1 MVDRS
6 CQATEEDIAQ
16 CLAALAATTQPKSPK
31 PTDSSPLVMPP
42 VRGHSSHHTVDIN
55 DFERV
60 CEDMVEVGRRTGGG
74 SGTDHEDFFSRKFDQ
89 LAKLHDLYQSVSS
102 ITARCQSRMV
112 TNGGGGRLAPQQKSA
127 SFSLSGL
134 LLTNLDSLSLPSN
147 SSSDDVNSLCSEPA
161 WGLRHHQLQQGGKDT
176 GPLLDWNRNTSLRSL
191 DLFPTGGGEAGS
203 LSLSNLAFPPVEDN
217 NEGQAERPLTAEPAQ
232 MLSDGLDQMQDEER
246 CDSPILEGIDSELAK
261 YAQLRDLQQAYQP
274 GHSDE
279 RRWNGQL
286 GGRLAALR
294 HPDGASNPNLGGQHL
309 ESSVEGGTS
318 DLTGRFATLPRRSPG
333 NGRSSSGSDPDE
345 LVNHHHQPND
355 KRDAWTAVH
364 DGSLSKDD
372 CHEVRR
378 NPSPMIPSQNGGQV
392 SCVDPLV
399 EPKSSASTE
408 KVKKTRVAK
417 FSRLISTVRK
427 ISRSPS
433 QVNKTGGGGE
443 EKLKTKTT
451 KSFLQGKQQPGSA
464 AVTTALDVK
473 QTTEKLSKS
482 SSSCSKNK
490 DKASKNVKGTLLS
503 GRSGRPEL
511 RSSTDMTNSSSRPG
525 SRTRSQ
531 GVNAVVLP
539 SPYSF
544 PSRPVAASHHHRR
557 QPQSE
562 TSGSDSGVDCL
573 PTSLMRGSRGKGA
586 KNQHSN
592 SNNNTLPSLNS
603 SLSRRSQC
611 FSSGYESIG
620 LDTESI
626 DSYPPP
632 PASNHLLTS
641 FASPSSS
648 SPVPIL
654 DYDQGL
660 VSRLDRSWRFQEVTR
675 LKKQQEQL
683 KAELSTAKSRINV
696 DPNRW
701 SFDLYTEASGLEPTD
716 PSFVEAF
723 QKETHILGKRVAA
736 CQAHV
741 ALTTCFDRKPVC
753 DGAGGGEEEMLQ
765 QQQHSCCTADCD
777 PYWMCQDKMEKVLGE
792 M

>member
-1 MVDRS
+1 
-6 CQATEEDIAQ
+6 
-16 CLAALAATTQPKSPK
+16 
-31 PTDSSPLVMPP
+31 
-42 VRGHSSHHTVDIN
+42 
-55 DFERV
+55 
-60 CEDMVEVGRRTGGG
+60 
-74 SGTDHEDFFSRKFDQ
+74 
-89 LAKLHDLYQSVSS
+89 
-102 ITARCQSRMV
+102 
-112 TNGGGGRLAPQQKSA
+112 
-127 SFSLSGL
+127 
-134 LLTNLDSLSLPSN
+134 
-147 SSSDDVNSLCSEPA
+147 
-161 WGLRHHQLQQGGKDT
+161 
-176 GPLLDWNRNTSLRSL
+176 
-191 DLFPTGGGEAGS
+191 
-203 LSLSNLAFPPVEDN
+203 
-217 NEGQAERPLTAEPAQ
+217 

-364 DGSLSKDD
+364 DGSLPKDD

-443 EKLKTKTT
+443 
-451 KSFLQGKQQPGSA
+451 
-464 AVTTALDVK
+464 
-473 QTTEKLSKS
+473 EKLSKS

-611 FSSGYESIG
+611 FSSGYEASTLRASI
-620 LDTESI
+620 
-626 DSYPPP
+626 
-632 PASNHLLTS
+632 
-641 FASPSSS
+641 
-648 SPVPIL
+648 PIL
-654 DYDQGL
+654 RHQPL
-660 VSRLDRSWRFQEVTR
+660 
-675 LKKQQEQL
+675 
-683 KAELSTAKSRINV
+683 I
-696 DPNRW
+696 
-701 SFDLYTEASGLEPTD
+701 
-716 PSFVEAF
+716 
-723 QKETHILGKRVAA
+723 
-736 CQAHV
+736 
-741 ALTTCFDRKPVC
+741 TC
-753 DGAGGGEEEMLQ
+753 
-765 QQQHSCCTADCD
+765 
-777 PYWMCQDKMEKVLGE
+777 
-792 M
+792 